1 MAEIAD
7 ILKQLGKNNEEIYS
21 VVCTVTEIDEEKRI
35 ISVKPNNNS
44 AEVFDVRLQT
54 VVSGALG
61 LVYFPKMSSEVIIT
75 FLSKELAYVALYS
88 EIEKVQ
94 LNIGDFSLFFDATNA
109 NLSSENIDVIA
120 TNTEIRSDN
129 IKVNA
134 TSTEINSDN
143 VTVNA
148 TNTETNSQT
157 TKFLSSSFEVEGTS
171 VKITAP
177 SIALMGAAINLTGAV
192 TIAGATAIN
201 GAITINGGGNGGL
214 PLGGALVSQLNSLK
228 TDISNLKQKFNN
240 WTPSSNDGGAALK
253 SQLAGWS
260 PNVTPVTAAAISNP
274 QITQ

>member
-21 VVCTVTEIDEEKRI
+21 VVCTVTEIDEQKRV

-109 NLSSENIDVIA
+109 NLSSENIDVTA
-120 TNTEIRSDN
+120 TNTEIS
-129 IKVNA
+129 
-134 TSTEINSDN
+134 SDN

-148 TNTETNSQT
+148 TS
-157 TKFLSSSFEVEGTS
+157 TKFVSSSFEVEGTS
-171 VKITAP
+171 VKLTAP
-177 SIALMGAAINLTGAV
+177 SIDLMGAAINLTGAV

-201 GAITINGGGNGGL
+201 GAITMNGGANGGL
-214 PLGGALVSQLNSLK
+214 PLGAALVTEINKLK
-228 TDISNLKQKFNN
+228 TDFSTLKQKFNN
-240 WTPSSNDGGAALK
+240 WTPVPQDGAVPLKQAL
-253 SQLAGWS
+253 ATWS
-260 PNVTPVTAAAISNP
+260 PNVTPINAAAISNP

>member
-21 VVCTVTEIDEEKRI
+21 VVCTVIEIDEQKRV

-120 TNTEIRSDN
+120 TNTEISSDN
-129 IKVNA
+129 VTANA
-134 TSTEINSDN
+134 QNTEINSDN
-143 VTVNA
+143 ITVNA
-148 TNTETNSQT
+148 TS
-157 TKFLSSSFEVEGTS
+157 TKFASSSFEVEGTS
-171 VKITAP
+171 VKLTAP
-177 SIALMGAAINLTGAV
+177 SIALMGAAINLTGTV

-201 GAITINGGGNGGL
+201 GAITMNGGANGGL
-214 PLGGALVSQLNSLK
+214 PVGSKLATEINKIK
-228 TDISNLKQKFNN
+228 TDLGNLKNKFNS
-240 WTPSSNDGGAALK
+240 WTPVSGDGGAALK

-260 PNVTPVTAAAISNP
+260 PNTTATNAAAISNP